1 MTDQFS
7 RKGKEIASVRLSVCL
22 SVCLSGSSSTS
33 TLEGSEGYRGSEEGQ
48 LQKKI
53 VGYKYK
59 YAVFNIKPTYNS
71 KKFTPQGLNYIH
83 QNYIWVE
90 AVGAR
95 PLTGGVPF
103 VPPLEPPLWSVCLS
117 VCNFGGL

>member
-22 SVCLSGSSSTS
+22 SV
-33 TLEGSEGYRGSEEGQ
+33 YRGVLAPPHWRAVRATGAPKRGQ

-53 VGYKYK
+53 VDYKYK

-95 PLTGGVPF
+95 PLTGGCALCPSLRTATV
-103 VPPLEPPLWSVCLS
+103 VCLS
-117 VCNFGGL
+117 VCL